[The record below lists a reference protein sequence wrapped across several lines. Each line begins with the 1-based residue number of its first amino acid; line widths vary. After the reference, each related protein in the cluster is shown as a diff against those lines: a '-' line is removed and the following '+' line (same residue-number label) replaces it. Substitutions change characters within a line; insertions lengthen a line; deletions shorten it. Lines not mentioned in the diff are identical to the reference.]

1 MLKVKIAKKESEQKD
16 RVVESALGLFVE
28 TKAKIDELSRVLKEQ
43 KEVLVAKAKE
53 ILGDDE
59 ASTVTLSVDD
69 DSVKITF
76 GWDVK
81 VDDEGKLQEILGE
94 RFQDLVTTNVVFKPD
109 TKLRAMALEDDGLRE
124 CLVIKEKAP
133 SVSVVK

>member
-16 RVVESALGLFVE
+16 RVVESAVALFVD
-28 TKAKIDELSRVLKEQ
+28 TKSQIDALNKILKEQ
-43 KEVLVAKAKE
+43 KDVLTTKARE

-81 VDDEGKLQEILGE
+81 VEDEGTLQEILGD

-109 TKLRAMALEDDGLRE
+109 NKLRVMAVDDDGLRE

-133 SVSVVK
+133 SVAVVK

>member
-28 TKAKIDELSRVLKEQ
+28 TKAKIDELNKVLKEQ

-94 RFQDLVTTNVVFKPD
+94 RFDDLVTTNVVFKPD

>member
-16 RVVESALGLFVE
+16 RVVESALALFVE
-28 TKAKIDELSRVLKEQ
+28 TKVKIDALNKVLKEQ
-43 KEVLVAKAKE
+43 KDVLTTKARE

-81 VDDEGKLQEILGE
+81 VEDEGTLQEILGD

-109 TKLRAMALEDDGLRE
+109 NKLRVMAVDDDGLRE

-133 SVSVVK
+133 SVAVVK

>member
-16 RVVESALGLFVE
+16 RVVESAVALFVD
-28 TKAKIDELSRVLKEQ
+28 TKSQIDALNKILKEQ
-43 KEVLVAKAKE
+43 KDVLTTKARE

-81 VDDEGKLQEILGE
+81 VEDEGALQEILGD

-109 TKLRAMALEDDGLRE
+109 NKLRAMALEDDGLRE
-124 CLVIKEKAP
+124 CLVIKEKSPA
-133 SVSVVK
+133 VAVVK

>member
-1 MLKVKIAKKESEQKD
+1 MLRVKIAKKESEQKD
-16 RVVESALGLFVE
+16 RVVESAVGLFVE
-28 TKAKIDELSRVLKEQ
+28 TKAKIDELNKVLKEQ
-43 KEVLVAKAKE
+43 KDVLVSKARE

-59 ASTVTLSVDD
+59 ASTITLSVDD
-69 DSVKITF
+69 DSVKISF

-81 VDDEGKLQEILGE
+81 VDDEGALQEILGD

-109 TKLRAMALEDDGLRE
+109 NKLRAMALEDDGLRE

-133 SVSVVK
+133 AVAVVK